1 MYGYLIVVKIVAKTR
16 LNCKCYKDSQ
26 KMNMYILTIYII
38 HSPFNDVMLSHD
50 LQLNV
55 KCNFIYATKTIL
67 VVNVDCKRLIVIN
80 WNHNLTFFI

>member
-80 WNHNLTFFI
+80 